1 MKTLQTLLFFIL
13 IMMFTCCGNSQKT
26 KNDSNLSAN
35 AIEQENKFENSKKDL
50 IVQLE
55 SQLNKTESPLEKIK
69 LLYQIAEEKA
79 QTLSLDEF
87 ALYFDHFQKQ
97 IDATLEEINENNTDD
112 LEQLTTHFSNRY
124 DDNINEAVT
133 PETIESL
140 MKKYADIGLE
150 PVHIGEGTYNFKLID
165 NFLIKKFSK
174 HLTPQ
179 IKDSLKLRENKGK
192 VIQDAAL
199 LISEKDFADLILA
212 HEAFIAQYPASQLL
226 QQVKD
231 NYVFY
236 QLIYLTGMDNWER
249 IDRNGHLTPEA
260 KRELSRFVK
269 ENPQSKTAELAKEI
283 LTEKEKDI
291 QKLEQWIKNQH

>member
-35 AIEQENKFENSKKDL
+35 ATEQENKFENSKKDL

-55 SQLNKTESPLEKIK
+55 SQLNKTGNPLEKIE
-69 LLYQIAEEKA
+69 LLYQIAEEKV
-79 QTLSLDEF
+79 QILSPDEF
-87 ALYFDHFQKQ
+87 AFYFYHFQKQ
-97 IDATLEEINENNTDD
+97 IDGTLEEINENNTDD
-112 LEQLTTHFSNRY
+112 LVQLTTHFSNRY
-124 DDNINEAVT
+124 DDNINEVET
-133 PETIESL
+133 PETIERL
-140 MKKYADIGLE
+140 IKKYADIGLE

-165 NFLIKKFSK
+165 NFLIKKFDK

-179 IKDSLKLRENKGK
+179 IKDFLKLRKHEGE

-226 QQVKD
+226 QQIKD
-231 NYVFY
+231 NYIFY